1 LRIKTVKIVDKT
13 NIFLEVLDQNHKYLW
28 GLLLALPFTVIGLG
42 LMAGT
47 AKVTTLEC
55 QRATVNSI
63 GCQRTITGVLGDEED
78 GISGELRSAKVA
90 KDNGIGIVLGTT
102 KGDVELAPYRTFVN
116 GEHERN
122 ADRVNAF
129 IKQPQQNTLS
139 VQQDDRLINSVGSGG
154 ILIGGLTIGLLA
166 MSIPVRVSCK
176 LDRLRD
182 RAIVDKQYLLL
193 GNRQTV
199 LTLSDI
205 ERAEVKES
213 IFIRNRQPVYK
224 IDLVSANAPN
234 VSLSIPSKNL
244 AEYEQIVEEID
255 RFVQK

>member
-1 LRIKTVKIVDKT
+1 VKIVDKT

-28 GLLLALPFTVIGLG
+28 GLLLAIPFTAIGLG

-55 QRATVNSI
+55 QRLTVNSI
-63 GCQRTITGVLGDEED
+63 GCQRTITGVLGEEED
-78 GISGELRSAKVA
+78 GIPGELQSVKVA
-90 KDNGIGIVLGTT
+90 KDSGIGIVLVTT

-129 IKQPQQNTLS
+129 LKQPRQNTLS
-139 VQQDDRLINSVGSGG
+139 VEQDDRLINSLGSGSL
-154 ILIGGLTIGLLA
+154 LIGGLTIGLFA
-166 MSIPVRVSCK
+166 MAIPVRMSCK

-182 RAIVDKQYLLL
+182 RAIVDKQYLLV

-199 LTLSDI
+199 LTLSAI
-205 ERAEVKES
+205 ERAQVKES
-213 IFIRNRQPVYK
+213 LFGRNHQPVYK
-224 IDLVSANAPN
+224 IDLVSANAKH

-255 RFVQK
+255 RFIKK

>member
-1 LRIKTVKIVDKT
+1 MKIVDKT

-28 GLLLALPFTVIGLG
+28 GLLLAIPLTAIGLG

-47 AKVTTLEC
+47 AKVTMLEC
-55 QRATVNSI
+55 QRSTVGSI
-63 GCQRTITGVLGDEED
+63 GCQRTITGILGEEED
-78 GISGELRSAKVA
+78 GLPGELRSAKVT
-90 KDNGIGIVLGTT
+90 KTSGTGIVLDTT

-116 GEHERN
+116 GEHDRN
-122 ADRVNAF
+122 AARVNAF
-129 IKQPQQNTLS
+129 LKDKQQNTLS
-139 VQQDDRLINSVGSGG
+139 VEQDDRLINSLWSGSM
-154 ILIGGLTIGLLA
+154 LIGGLTIGLLA
-166 MSIPVRVSCK
+166 MAIPVRVSCK

-199 LTLSDI
+199 LTLSAI

-213 IFIRNRQPVYK
+213 IFVRNRQPVYK
-224 IDLVSANAPN
+224 IDLVSANAKN
-234 VSLSIPSKNL
+234 VSLSIPSQNL

-255 RFVQK
+255 RFVQQQ